1 MSMQFESCAAVLE
14 ESDRRMQRAYRDI
27 SAGYW
32 SGRTAFTH
40 RFDNF
45 RNMVDRKD
53 TTYEVDQARVSVALA
68 NEIEAASK
76 VALYFG
82 VPWCIQTCSFCD
94 LAYSRSP
101 KVDEKEEYVRVLLQE
116 VDGHRQLGLDRKKV
130 ASAYFGGGTPSI
142 LDTDLLCRYVDG
154 ALEGF
159 ELVDNAVVT
168 LEASPATLSPGKLD
182 ALRARVS
189 RISLG
194 VQSTDTELRQREGRI
209 LPREKLLER
218 IDETMERFDLVNAD
232 VLYGMPGQ
240 SIESIYLTLCDL
252 VRAGVPSITYYRN
265 ELFPNTKSYTL
276 AKSKPWDTVEEQ
288 QARRLY
294 FFGKILLESSGYVEN
309 PLGWFIKKDKETQ
322 AQPWS
327 KMVAGWGTVV
337 PYFGFGVGAFSTS
350 KNYWM
355 QNSESMQ
362 EWAQRVKSGQFAKY
376 KHYALTDAENF
387 MVRFMRHIRV
397 FEKIEWNFL
406 TEQLG
411 AVNSDFMSFVEGG
424 IKQGLLSR
432 NEQFLGLT
440 EAGASLIHWI
450 IDDFAKIITKPQEKV
465 SPHRVWELLE
475 VK

>member
-1 MSMQFESCAAVLE
+1 MSIQFESCMTVLE
-14 ESDRRMQRAYRDI
+14 ESDRRMRRAYQNI
-27 SAGYW
+27 SAEYW
-32 SGRTAFTH
+32 NGRNAFTH
-40 RFDNF
+40 RFGNF
-45 RNMVDRKD
+45 RNMVDGKEGA
-53 TTYEVDQARVSVALA
+53 YEVDQNRVSRALA
-68 NEIEAASK
+68 DEIDAASK

-101 KVDEKEEYVRVLLQE
+101 KVEEKEEYVRLLLQE
-116 VDGHRQLGLDRKKV
+116 VDGHRKLGLDRKKV

-154 ALEGF
+154 ALDGF
-159 ELVDNAVVT
+159 DLVDNAVVT

-182 ALRARVS
+182 ALRQRVS

-209 LPREKLLER
+209 LGRDKLLER
-218 IDETMERFDLVNAD
+218 IDLTMERFDLVNAD

-265 ELFPNTKSYTL
+265 ELFPNTKSHTL
-276 AKSKPWDTVEEQ
+276 AKSAPWDTVEEQ

-294 FFGKILLESSGYVEN
+294 FFGKTLLESAGYVEN
-309 PLGWFIKKDKETQ
+309 PLGWFIKKDKEMQ
-322 AQPWS
+322 VQPWS

-350 KNYWM
+350 RHYWM
-355 QNSESMQ
+355 QNSESVQ
-362 EWAQRVKSGQFAKY
+362 DWSERVKSGQFAKY
-376 KHYALTDAENF
+376 KHYTLTDAESF

-406 TEQLG
+406 NEQLG
-411 AVNSDFMSFVEGG
+411 SAKDGFISFVEDG
-424 IKQGLLSR
+424 IRQGLLIR
-432 NEQFLGLT
+432 DDEFLSLT
-440 EAGASLIHWI
+440 EAGASLIHWV
-450 IDDFAKIITKPQEKV
+450 IDDFSKIVTKTRSSAPE
-465 SPHRVWELLE
+465 PRVWELLE